1 MRIKK
6 LQKSMRSGFLNCG
19 LVLAISASV
28 LTAQTKPIQTTART
42 QRLPSVSPR
51 TDSPQLINPDDGLA
65 ILGAAL
71 EGRYKTERRSDCSH
85 LVHAIY
91 EKAGFPYKYQ
101 RSTDLYAGVEEFRR
115 VNRPQP
121 GDLIVWIGHAGIV
134 VSPAK
139 HTFYSALRSGF
150 GMQPYDSPY
159 WRGRGR
165 PHFFRYLKATSHTE
179 LAAKRSP
186 ALTATGLRDSS
197 ETDPPDPESVPARP
211 ATPKPA
217 TAQLANSKSATPQA
231 KSELAQNRDPDED
244 AANTAPTDAQPATPP
259 RTVVIYAT
267 RLKPDQVS
275 NALREQFQAFAD
287 TLETRDLLAVAPS
300 VISFDHLEIQKLQ
313 TKGDSGHA
321 QLHLRGAVDLAQA
334 GAESKSAK
342 GRDHIEL
349 LPLHRAKGGWE
360 VTLPS
365 NAVYVPRQ
373 TAVRILAHRL
383 ASLSDDANQPD
394 TKDGQKVELARWLNA
409 LLENR

>member
-6 LQKSMRSGFLNCG
+6 LQKSMRSGFLSCG
-19 LVLAISASV
+19 LVLVLGTTV
-28 LTAQTKPIQTTART
+28 LTAQSKPIQTTART
-42 QRLPSVSPR
+42 QRPPSVSPHAN
-51 TDSPQLINPDDGLA
+51 SPQLINSDDGLA

-101 RSTDLYAGVEEFRR
+101 RSTDLYAGIEEFRR

-186 ALTATGLRDSS
+186 ALTTTGLRDSS
-197 ETDPPDPESVPARP
+197 ETDLPDPESVPVRP
-211 ATPKPA
+211 ATPKSA
-217 TAQLANSKSATPQA
+217 TTQLANSKSATPQA
-231 KSELAQNRDPDED
+231 KRELAENSDPDED
-244 AANTAPTDAQPATPP
+244 AANTAPPTAQPATPP

-313 TKGDSGHA
+313 TKGDNGHA

-334 GAESKSAK
+334 GADSKKAK
-342 GRDHIEL
+342 GRDQIEL

-360 VTLPS
+360 VTLPA

-383 ASLSDDANQPD
+383 ASLTDDANQPD

-409 LLENR
+409 LLESH

>member
-6 LQKSMRSGFLNCG
+6 LQESMRSGFLSCG
-19 LVLAISASV
+19 LVLVISTTV

-42 QRLPSVSPR
+42 QRPPSVPPHA
-51 TDSPQLINPDDGLA
+51 DSAQLISSDDGLA

-101 RSTDLYAGVEEFRR
+101 RSSDLYAGVDEFRR
-115 VNRPQP
+115 INRPQP

-165 PHFFRYLKATSHTE
+165 PHFFRYVKATSHTE

-186 ALTATGLRDSS
+186 AVTAPGFDDSS
-197 ETDPPDPESVPARP
+197 ETEPPDPESGTV
-211 ATPKPA
+211 KSA
-217 TAQLANSKSATPQA
+217 TAKSATSQLASSKSAKLEGT
-231 KSELAQNRDPDED
+231 SEVTESNHPDED
-244 AANTAPTDAQPATPP
+244 TANTAPPTVQPATPP
-259 RTVVIYAT
+259 RSVVIYAT

-287 TLETRDLLAVAPS
+287 SLQSRDLLALTPS
-300 VISFDHLEIQKLQ
+300 VISFDRLEIQKLQ
-313 TKGDSGHA
+313 TKGDNGHA

-334 GAESKSAK
+334 RADSKNAK

-349 LPLHRAKGGWE
+349 LSLHRAKGGWE
-360 VTLPS
+360 VSLPA
-365 NAVYVPRQ
+365 NAIYVPRQ

-383 ASLSDDANQPD
+383 ASLTDDANQPD
-394 TKDGQKVELARWLNA
+394 THDGQKVELARWLNA
-409 LLENR
+409 LLESR

>member
-6 LQKSMRSGFLNCG
+6 LQKSMRSGFLSCG
-19 LVLAISASV
+19 LVLVLGTTV
-28 LTAQTKPIQTTART
+28 LTAQTKPTQTTART
-42 QRLPSVSPR
+42 QRPPSVSPH
-51 TDSPQLINPDDGLA
+51 TDSQLINSDDGLA

-139 HTFYSALRSGF
+139 HTFYSVLRSGF

-179 LAAKRSP
+179 LAAKRSS
-186 ALTATGLRDSS
+186 ALTTAGMRDSS
-197 ETDPPDPESVPARP
+197 ETDPPDPESVPVRP
-211 ATPKPA
+211 ATSKSA
-217 TAQLANSKSATPQA
+217 TTQLANSKSTPQA
-231 KSELAQNRDPDED
+231 KSGLAENSDPDED
-244 AANTAPTDAQPATPP
+244 AANTASSAVPPATPP

-300 VISFDHLEIQKLQ
+300 VISFDYLEIQKLQ

-321 QLHLRGAVDLAQA
+321 QLHLRGAVDLALA
-334 GAESKSAK
+334 GTDSKNAK
-342 GRDHIEL
+342 GRDQIEL
-349 LPLHRAKGGWE
+349 LSIHRAKGGWE
-360 VTLPS
+360 VALPPDTI
-365 NAVYVPRQ
+365 YVPRQ

-383 ASLSDDANQPD
+383 ASLTDDANQPD
-394 TKDGQKVELARWLNA
+394 AKDGQKVELARWLNA
-409 LLENR
+409 LLEKR